1 MENTMLKKT
10 MDAFGNV
17 TKIAANLSEAKKAVD
32 NPAPP
37 RPMSSD
43 DSNNAQTGNQSVNIK
58 VERESKKEPKPIEK
72 HSHEFPENR
81 PLTSEECEL
90 ALKKAQMD
98 YELKKSEQTHFEKVD
113 DREWQHRLE
122 VEKKNERKGKIRRV
136 VAGILCAIGAGAVG
150 YSVYTDYRNGK
161 FKAATPKLQADATV
175 KAEGE
180 VK

>member
-1 MENTMLKKT
+1 MENNMLEKT
-10 MDAFGNV
+10 MDTLGNV
-17 TKIAANLSEAKKAVD
+17 TKIAANLSEAKKEK
-32 NPAPP
+32 PATPP
-37 RPMSSD
+37 RPMNSD

-58 VERESKKEPKPIEK
+58 VESGRKQKEPKPVEK
-72 HSHEFPENR
+72 HIHEFPENR

-98 YELKKSEQTHFEKVD
+98 YELKKSEQVHFEKMD

-136 VAGILCAIGAGAVG
+136 VAGILCALGAGAVG
-150 YSVYTDYRNGK
+150 YSVYADYRNGK
-161 FKAATPKLQADATV
+161 FKATGPKLPADATV